1 MTFLV
6 KYKGGCIERVILFTH
21 LVYFSKRW
29 LKCYNFREIQG
40 QESIFCQQNITK
52 SDQVFIIICFLD
64 ARGDWTLSRE
74 CERVLIILYS
84 IYAMSAWE
92 FFGAYFVSFNNAS
105 CSSVWRLRSVPAYFN
120 RVLNSREEGLFPV
133 VDKSNFFKF
142 FSYKINQFVD
152 LVWDKHLWKCAFMK
166 FSYFN
171 GSI

>member
-52 SDQVFIIICFLD
+52 SDQVFIIISFLD

-92 FFGAYFVSFNNAS
+92 FFWSVFLLRPTNAS

-133 VDKSNFFKF
+133 VYKSNFFQI

-152 LVWDKHLWKCAFMK
+152 LVWDKHSGNVPLWSFP
-166 FSYFN
+166 
-171 GSI
+171 I